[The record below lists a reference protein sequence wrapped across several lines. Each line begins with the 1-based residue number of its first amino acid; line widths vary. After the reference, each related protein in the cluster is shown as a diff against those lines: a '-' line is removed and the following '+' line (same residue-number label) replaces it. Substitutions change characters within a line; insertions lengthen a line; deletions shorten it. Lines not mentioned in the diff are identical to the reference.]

1 MHWNHQTSWTNC
13 NAVWPSWC
21 WGGGTYETCCL
32 KQLKQSSI
40 TFGESDKRCL
50 VPIKGILK
58 DMKHKTWLWNRKGHF
73 WTFVNPGQR
82 EPKSL
87 MVSHWLWC
95 LCRHAFQVGPVCLHV
110 CGFSLI
116 KLSARLPR
124 SQVALVVTALSSR
137 RLLLVVEIVE
147 VVVEIVERVAAE
159 ITSWSTVVTA
169 LTTELSTWLPRTLQL
184 VLARA
189 RLGPTTLPKKYRN
202 ENTQKYKH
210 TETQIHT
217 TKKKTWQTLQIEL
230 NYVLPQKHKKDKH
243 I

>member
-21 WGGGTYETCCL
+21 WGVGTYETCCL
-32 KQLKQSSI
+32 KQLERSSI
-40 TFGESDKRCL
+40 TFGESVKRCL

-58 DMKHKTWLWNRKGHF
+58 DMKHKTWLWNKKGHF

-95 LCRHAFQVGPVCLHV
+95 LCRHAFQLGPVCLHV

-147 VVVEIVERVAAE
+147 VVEEIVERVVAE
-159 ITSWSTVVTA
+159 ITSCSTVVTA

-184 VLARA
+184 VPARA

-202 ENTQKYKH
+202 ENTQKY
-210 TETQIHT
+210 
-217 TKKKTWQTLQIEL
+217 
-230 NYVLPQKHKKDKH
+230 
-243 I
+243 

>member
-1 MHWNHQTSWTNC
+1 MARDPFEWNALEPPDVVDQLQ
-13 NAVWPSWC
+13 
-21 WGGGTYETCCL
+21 CCL
-32 KQLKQSSI
+32 GFFMLRRRNIWNMLFETIKKWKVINGVWSY
-40 TFGESDKRCL
+40 
-50 VPIKGILK
+50 IKGILK
-58 DMKHKTWLWNRKGHF
+58 DLKHKTWLWNRKGHF
-73 WTFVNPGQR
+73 WTFVNLGQR

-147 VVVEIVERVAAE
+147 TVEEIVERVAAG
-159 ITSWSTVVTA
+159 ITSCSTVVTA

-184 VLARA
+184 VPARA

-202 ENTQKYKH
+202 ENTQK
-210 TETQIHT
+210 
-217 TKKKTWQTLQIEL
+217 W
-230 NYVLPQKHKKDKH
+230 
-243 I
+243 